1 MSIPLIPSAKKSVW
15 LSHLWRA
22 VCYSLY
28 WTKMTITNFLYSFA
42 WLCWVIKLLTT
53 SLLSETLFFLHLSV
67 VSFISLATFPH
78 RSFLGCFL
86 LFSLCSVLYL
96 FYLGP
101 ILFSCTTSTPVCIL
115 KVLKK
120 KWIKDWFN
128 PQTNL
133 KKTEERGT

>member
-1 MSIPLIPSAKKSVW
+1 MILGPLSIFRKNWVLVGKQMSIPLIPSAKKSVW

-42 WLCWVIKLLTT
+42 WLRWVIKLLTT

-78 RSFLGCFL
+78 RSLLGCFL
-86 LFSLCSVLYL
+86 FFSLCSVLYSILGL
-96 FYLGP
+96 FCSHVQLP
-101 ILFSCTTSTPVCIL
+101 LPCVF
-115 KVLKK
+115 
-120 KWIKDWFN
+120 
-128 PQTNL
+128 
-133 KKTEERGT
+133 